1 MRRANPLPWQ
11 RRYAIIK
18 KDSKEVDTVKKW
30 LLLPLLL
37 LMLLILLLPQAQA
50 GAGRSGRELEGALVR
65 LPWEDGGAEAAFT
78 EWKKPEQYGDAAW
91 PVYAAPFDGA
101 WQAEGGKAA
110 LHPQDSFHVL
120 AALVDSEWSLV
131 DYALPGG
138 ARRVGWCRLP
148 DAFRGGGRPSSLWVS
163 RMLLR
168 VTLDTAMTDDPYG
181 LQGAVCEAKAGST
194 VIGMGVVRGADR
206 VPWVWAE
213 TEADG
218 RTAWL
223 FLPLDAVEEI
233 PVVRMEGNTI
243 TVADGV
249 TALGE
254 EMCVNSAG
262 SDWYPY
268 VSQAQVI
275 HPGDL
280 LADISEIVPYTGPAC
295 SVRLE
300 LPDSIRSIGAEALS
314 VMNLEEL
321 RVPASFEE
329 ADYDALY
336 GSTVGRLVIPA
347 GCTGD
352 LDSLIKDSGRAAFG
366 EFVVEEGNPRY
377 RAVDGVLFSADGKVL
392 IAWPG
397 LRECEHYDVP
407 AGTEEIADHAFPR
420 DSGAMLRTISLPIGL
435 KKIGDYAFSG
445 CPWLQSMTVPLTV
458 TEMAETAFDSCVSLE
473 RLSLPPG
480 LRAELGTWSEAN
492 DFTHFNGDN
501 APSTAPSGGE
511 PSWDWPDETDD
522 NTRLYITARID
533 TPDGTGS
540 APIYLHPLTKVPR
553 GELPCGTVETFVG
566 MENGRLKVSEYRYF
580 EEGDPYANTA
590 FWVPLESLLPVT
602 GDVLFSVSGAR
613 IREGVKTHDW
623 AAPLRPEAWQSNE
636 ARFSESG
643 CVTCSFSPVP
653 GIATEAEANLT
664 DWLTLEQREV
674 ELFRPHTGD
683 SRTLG
688 LLEAED
694 NLSPV
699 FFRDAPEGNVTGHL
713 YTGEQAEVLEA
724 RGGWLRVWTSRME
737 GWIPESCFHPVPQ
750 EET

>member
-1 MRRANPLPWQ
+1 M
-11 RRYAIIK
+11 
-18 KDSKEVDTVKKW
+18 KKW

-37 LMLLILLLPQAQA
+37 LMLLMLLPPAA
-50 GAGRSGRELEGALVR
+50 RSEAGRTGPELSDLLGY
-65 LPWEDGGAEAAFT
+65 LPWEEYGRGEALT
-78 EWKKPEQYGDAAW
+78 KWEKPEEDTAW

-101 WQAEGGKAA
+101 WRAEGGEAV
-110 LHPQDSFHVL
+110 LRTQDSFDVL
-120 AALVDSEWSLV
+120 AALEGSEWSLI

-148 DAFRGGGRPSSLWVS
+148 EAFSGGSRRSLWVS

-168 VTLDTAMTDDPYG
+168 VTRDAAMTDDPYG
-181 LQGAVCEAKAGST
+181 LQGAVREVKAGST
-194 VIGMGVVRGADR
+194 VIGMGLIF
-206 VPWVWAE
+206 VPDDTLWVWAE
-213 TEADG
+213 TEVDG

-223 FLPLDAVEEI
+223 FLPMDAVEEL
-233 PVVRMEGNTI
+233 PVVRMEGGTI
-243 TVADGV
+243 VVAEGV
-249 TALGE
+249 TGLGD
-254 EMCVNSAG
+254 EMCVNQMSRTDD
-262 SDWYPY
+262 SFITR
-268 VSQAQVI
+268 AQVLR
-275 HPGDL
+275 PGDI
-280 LADISEIVPYTGPAC
+280 LADIASVVANASPAYC
-295 SVRLE
+295 VRLE
-300 LPDSIRSIGAEALS
+300 LPDSLRFVLADSLS
-314 VMNLEEL
+314 LMSMDEL
-321 RVPASFEE
+321 RVPAGFED

-336 GSTVGRLVIPA
+336 GTTIGRLIIPA

-352 LDSLIKDSGRAAFG
+352 LDSLVKFSGHAAIG

-397 LRECEHYDVP
+397 LRQCEHYDVP
-407 AGTEEIADHAFPR
+407 AGTEEIADYAFSR

-458 TEMAETAFDSCVSLE
+458 TELAKTAFDSCVSLE

-480 LRAELGTWSEAN
+480 LHAELGTWSEAN

-511 PSWDWPDETDD
+511 SSWDWPDETDD

-553 GELPCGTVETFVG
+553 GELPCGTVETFVS
-566 MENGRLKVSEYRYF
+566 MENGRLKVSEYRFF

-623 AAPLRPEAWQSNE
+623 AAPLRPEAWQFNE

-653 GIATEAEANLT
+653 GIATEAEADLIE
-664 DWLTLEQREV
+664 WLTLEQREV